1 LFNRPDFTRAPEA
14 SLRRVAEHCMK
25 ISVIGLGYVGAVS
38 AACLARRGHQVVGV
52 DVNPRKVALVNDGQA
67 PVLEPGLPEAL
78 ARASKSGRLRATAD
92 AAEAVRTTDISL
104 MCVGTPSGSQGSLS
118 LAALERVCVDIGPA
132 LRSTSQRHT
141 VVIRSTVL
149 PGTSEETIIPALETS
164 SGLKAGRDFGF
175 AVNPEY
181 LREGSG
187 VADFDHPEKTVIG
200 ELDPASGEPI
210 AEMYGSF
217 ADRVFR
223 VPVRVAEAAKYVD
236 NAFHALKVGFA
247 NEVGALS
254 VEFGIDSHQV
264 MQIFKADR
272 RLNISDAYLT
282 PGFCFGGSCLP
293 KDLRALV
300 HKAHG
305 RHVDV
310 PILRSVLASNEA
322 HFRRTYELL
331 TSNGRRRIG
340 LLGLAFKQGTDELRE
355 SPFVDLAERLI
366 GKGYDLR
373 IYDPSIHLPSLTGT
387 NRDYIEEHLPHLKH
401 LLMETAQEVVDH
413 AETCVVA
420 SRDEEVGRAL
430 AGVEG
435 RMIVDLV
442 RLPDAPDLKLRS
454 EYHGV
459 AW

>member
-1 LFNRPDFTRAPEA
+1 
-14 SLRRVAEHCMK
+14 MK

-38 AACLARRGHQVVGV
+38 AACLARRGHHVTGV

-67 PVLEPGLPEAL
+67 PVLEPGLPEAI
-78 ARASKSGRLRATAD
+78 AEATGSGRLRATTD
-92 AAEAVRTTDISL
+92 AAETVRTNDISL
-104 MCVGTPSGSQGSLS
+104 VCVGTPSGSQGSLS
-118 LAALERVCVDIGPA
+118 LAALERVCADIGPA
-132 LRSTSQRHT
+132 LRSTAQRHT

-149 PGTSEETIIPALETS
+149 PGTSEETLVPALEAS
-164 SGLKAGRDFGF
+164 SGLKAGSDFGF

-200 ELDPASGEPI
+200 ELDAASGEPVV
-210 AEMYGSF
+210 ELYGNLIE
-217 ADRVFR
+217 RTFR

-254 VEFGIDSHQV
+254 TEFGIDSHQL
-264 MQIFKADR
+264 MHIFKSDR
-272 RLNISDAYLT
+272 KLNISDAYLT

-300 HKAHG
+300 HRAHG
-305 RHVDV
+305 SHVDV
-310 PILRSVLASNEA
+310 PILESVLASNEA

-331 TSNGRRRIG
+331 TANGRRRIG
-340 LLGLAFKQGTDELRE
+340 LLGLAFKPGTDELRE
-355 SPFVDLAERLI
+355 SPFVELAVRLI

-387 NRDYIEEHLPHLKH
+387 NRDYIEEHLPHLKQ
-401 LLMETAQEVVDH
+401 LLAETAREVVEH
-413 AETCVVA
+413 AQTCVVA
-420 SRDEEVGRAL
+420 SRATDISHAL
-430 AGVEG
+430 AGAKG

-442 RLPDAPDLKLRS
+442 RLPDAAQLERIS

>member
-1 LFNRPDFTRAPEA
+1 LIGW
-14 SLRRVAEHCMK
+14 MK

-38 AACLARRGHQVVGV
+38 AACLARRGHEVTGV
-52 DVNPRKVALVNDGQA
+52 DVNPRKVSMVNDGQA
-67 PVLEPGLPEAL
+67 PVLEPGLPEAI
-78 ARASKSGRLRATAD
+78 AEATASGRLRATAD
-92 AAEAVRTTDISL
+92 AAESVRTTDVSL
-104 MCVGTPSGSQGSLS
+104 VCVGTPSGSQGSLS
-118 LAALERVCVDIGPA
+118 LAALERVCADIGPA
-132 LRSTSQRHT
+132 LRSSERRHT

-149 PGTSEETIIPALETS
+149 PGTSEQTIIPTLEES

-187 VADFDHPEKTVIG
+187 VADFDAPEKTVIG
-200 ELDPASGEPI
+200 QLDAASGDPI
-210 AEMYGSF
+210 VEMYAGFS
-217 ADRVFR
+217 DKTFR
-223 VPVRVAEAAKYVD
+223 VPVRVAETAKYVD

-254 VEFGIDSHQV
+254 VEFGIDSHQL
-264 MQIFKADR
+264 MQIFKSDR
-272 RLNISDAYLT
+272 KLNISEAYLT

-305 RHVDV
+305 SHVDI
-310 PILRSVLASNEA
+310 PILESVLASNEA

-331 TSNGRRRIG
+331 TANGRRRIG
-340 LLGLAFKQGTDELRE
+340 LLGLAFKPGTDELRE
-355 SPFVDLAERLI
+355 SPFVELAERLI
-366 GKGYDLR
+366 GKGYDIR

-387 NRDYIEEHLPHLKH
+387 NRDYIEEHLPHLKR
-401 LLMETAQEVVDH
+401 LLRETAQEVVEH

-420 SRDEEVGRAL
+420 SRADDVGRAL
-430 AGVEG
+430 ADANG

-442 RLPDAPDLKLRS
+442 RLPNAADLKRRS
-454 EYHGV
+454 EYYGV

>member
-1 LFNRPDFTRAPEA
+1 
-14 SLRRVAEHCMK
+14 MK

-38 AACLARRGHQVVGV
+38 AACLARRGHQVTGV
-52 DVNPRKVALVNDGQA
+52 DINPRKVGLVNDGEA
-67 PVLEPGLPEAL
+67 PVLEPGLPEAI
-78 ARASKSGRLRATAD
+78 AEATASGRLRATTD
-92 AAEAVRTTDISL
+92 TAEAVRTTDVSL
-104 MCVGTPSGSQGSLS
+104 VCVGTPSGSQGSLS
-118 LAALERVCVDIGPA
+118 LAALERVCAEMGP
-132 LRSTSQRHT
+132 
-141 VVIRSTVL
+141 VL
-149 PGTSEETIIPALETS
+149 QAS
-164 SGLKAGRDFGF
+164 SGLEAGVDFGF

-200 ELDPASGEPI
+200 ELDSASGDPI
-210 AEMYGSF
+210 AQMYGNF
-217 ADRVFR
+217 ADQIFR

-254 VEFGIDSHQV
+254 LEFGIDSHQL
-264 MQIFKADR
+264 MHIFKSDR
-272 RLNISDAYLT
+272 KLNISEAYLT

-300 HKAHG
+300 HKANG
-305 RHVDV
+305 RHVEV
-310 PILRSVLASNEA
+310 PILESVLASNEA

-331 TSNGRRRIG
+331 TANGRRRIG
-340 LLGLAFKQGTDELRE
+340 LLGLAFKPGTDELRE
-355 SPFVDLAERLI
+355 SPFVELAERLI

-387 NRDYIEEHLPHLKH
+387 NRDYIEEHLPHLKE
-401 LLMETAQEVVDH
+401 LLRGTAQEVVDH

-420 SRDEEVGRAL
+420 SRHAEVGRAL
-430 AGVEG
+430 AAAEG

-442 RLPDAPDLKLRS
+442 RLPDAADLKLRS